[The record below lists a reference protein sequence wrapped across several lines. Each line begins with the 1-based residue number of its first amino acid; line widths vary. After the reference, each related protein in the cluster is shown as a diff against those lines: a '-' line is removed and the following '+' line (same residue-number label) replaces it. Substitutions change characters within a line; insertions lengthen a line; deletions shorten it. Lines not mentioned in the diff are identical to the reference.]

1 MGYIQPVQALACNEL
16 MFFGQIRIACV
27 FDHCVFPKF
36 ALMVKL
42 RHVTTV
48 IIAKQFRCPFELSG
62 ILWRL
67 GTD

>member
-1 MGYIQPVQALACNEL
+1 

-42 RHVTTV
+42 RHVTSV
-48 IIAKQFRCPFELSG
+48 MIAKQFRCPFELSG